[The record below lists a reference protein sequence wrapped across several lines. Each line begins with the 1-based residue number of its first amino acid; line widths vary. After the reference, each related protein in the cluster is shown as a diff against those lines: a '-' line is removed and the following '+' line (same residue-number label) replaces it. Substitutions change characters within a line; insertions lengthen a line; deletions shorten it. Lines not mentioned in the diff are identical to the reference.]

1 MIQCAASARRSK
13 AKERILE
20 VVSTSEGCQQ
30 PEGKEEGKNEGRG
43 TKVEGVKRRGK
54 DRADSKS
61 SELQAACITLAR
73 GRQGNC
79 RRDWQVA
86 SILAPSKQR
95 CIRTTAFVLIRCSVT
110 GHLSCTL
117 GPSEGLA

>member
-61 SELQAACITLAR
+61 SEIVAAFFTLAL
-73 GRQGNC
+73 
-79 RRDWQVA
+79 V
-86 SILAPSKQR
+86 
-95 CIRTTAFVLIRCSVT
+95 F
-110 GHLSCTL
+110 
-117 GPSEGLA
+117 EGI